1 MCTFCS
7 LLPIHSC
14 ELVIVLINPRG
25 SVSRVSARNKY
36 EVSMYALLKI
46 SIVCKWFIPKFALE
60 SFLPCWL
67 ITNWKIKFQIFYRM
81 LNFFDLPNI
90 VLLLYLY
97 YFFTQIS
104 SQLSVSVVTSDSGR
118 TLANRMVSLAVKFFN
133 LVITSVTGIPMKVG
147 GPLDHYYFMF
157 LCLVSLWVWAVL
169 LNWSDRVVMFF
180 VVVSA

>member
-1 MCTFCS
+1 MHSSCVVSCLLYCIKWLPITIAGFDFTPPCFILNTALSQQHRPMCTFCS

-81 LNFFDLPNI
+81 LNFLIFPT
-90 VLLLYLY
+90 LYCY
-97 YFFTQIS
+97 CIY
-104 SQLSVSVVTSDSGR
+104 
-118 TLANRMVSLAVKFFN
+118 
-133 LVITSVTGIPMKVG
+133 ITS
-147 GPLDHYYFMF
+147 LHRSH
-157 LCLVSLWVWAVL
+157 LS
-169 LNWSDRVVMFF
+169 
-180 VVVSA
+180 